1 MTDDKSTQRA
11 AVRYQVKD
19 VGRAIAFYTEQ
30 LGFKL
35 EHRAGDAF
43 AAVSR
48 GALVLLL
55 GGPSSSGAR
64 VLPDG
69 TTQEPGGW
77 NRIVLYVPDLAASIA
92 HLRAAG
98 ARFRNDVESGPGGT
112 QIQIEDPDG
121 NPIELHQP
129 APSR

>member
-1 MTDDKSTQRA
+1 MSNARGELGA

-19 VGRAIAFYTEQ
+19 VARAIAFYTEH
-30 LGFKL
+30 LGFTL
-35 EHRAGDAF
+35 EQRAGDAF

-48 GALVLLL
+48 GSLRLLL

-64 VLPDG
+64 ELPDG
-69 TTQEPGGW
+69 TKQEPGGW
-77 NRIVLYVPDLAASIA
+77 NRIVLYVPDLAASIER
-92 HLRAAG
+92 LRAAKV
-98 ARFRNDVESGPGGT
+98 RFRNDVESGPGGS

-129 APSR
+129 AR